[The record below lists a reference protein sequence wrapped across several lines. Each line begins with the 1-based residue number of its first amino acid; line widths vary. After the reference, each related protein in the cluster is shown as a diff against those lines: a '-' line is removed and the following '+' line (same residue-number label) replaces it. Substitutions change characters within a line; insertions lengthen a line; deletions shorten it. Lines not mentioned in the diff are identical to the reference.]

1 MDVKDRWAVWPEAF
15 GSDLEPGF
23 QKMKDVLDG
32 LTVYYQNPFIY
43 DIRNTVLSF
52 PDSNL
57 DVALNKK
64 QTACKKWLVDELYRA
79 AGPRIKRIHVLAGWY
94 GVLAAFLLNDP
105 RFKIKKI
112 TSIDRDPSCQE
123 IALSLNRTQV
133 EKGRFDFKL
142 ADIHEL
148 DYKARKKNKKKL
160 PHLIVNTSCEH
171 LHDFAAWFATI
182 PKGMTVALQSNNYFE
197 IPEHV
202 NSVNSLQQFVDQV
215 PVAELLYSGQLE
227 LEKYTR
233 FMVIGRK

>member
-112 TSIDRDPSCQE
+112 TSIDRDPSCRE
-123 IALSLNRTQV
+123 IALSLNRT
-133 EKGRFDFKL
+133 
-142 ADIHEL
+142 
-148 DYKARKKNKKKL
+148 
-160 PHLIVNTSCEH
+160 HLLGAMEVISERQ
-171 LHDFAAWFATI
+171 
-182 PKGMTVALQSNNYFE
+182 GNNLSFY
-197 IPEHV
+197 
-202 NSVNSLQQFVDQV
+202 
-215 PVAELLYSGQLE
+215 LE
-227 LEKYTR
+227 GTPI
-233 FMVIGRK
+233 IGPLFQKHITLR